1 MLSKDHQKIHR
12 STIFRHLDGIGTAP
26 SALILFKKGILE
38 YLIKNGEVSLSDISE
53 KFNANEGYMNVA
65 LRILASQ
72 GWLVQNI
79 ENKADKITFAVNEKT
94 QLACKYIPLYEEAV
108 ELINY
113 YEGLHPKN
121 FGDVPLSKME
131 KAFSGY
137 QESYGVNL
145 SVNRIEKE
153 IQNQILKH
161 IEGVL
166 LGPVIVFLGMSGMFH
181 KYFMEANFRPEEFHE
196 EPERF
201 KKILDMLRYLGWF
214 KEKNGTY
221 QFTDIG
227 LFFAKR
233 ASAYGVTVSYLPMF
247 RNIEELIFGDPEKI
261 RDTKPG
267 EPEKHVDREMNVW
280 GSGGAHSSYFKVVDE
295 IIIEIFNQPIND
307 QPKGVLDMGCGNGA
321 FIQHLFDVIEK
332 HTLRGKMLDEHPLI
346 LVGSDYNEAALKITK
361 ANLIQ
366 ADIWAKVIWGD
377 IGKPDLLSKELTE
390 NYDVDLKDL
399 LNVRTFL
406 DHNRI
411 YKKPGI
417 KTRNRVSEST
427 GAFAFRGKRIS
438 NNTIEDSLLEHFKK
452 WEPYIK
458 KFGLLVIELHTVPPN
473 ITAEN
478 LGKTAATAYDAT
490 HGFSDQYIVEVDV
503 FNKIIKEAGLV
514 ANNKLCRKFPDT
526 DYATVTI
533 NLLQGKNSILI

>member
-1 MLSKDHQKIHR
+1 MLSKEEQKIHR
-12 STIFRHLDGIGTAP
+12 STIFHHLDGIGTAP
-26 SALILFKKGILE
+26 SALILFKKGILD
-38 YLIKNGEVSLSDISE
+38 YLIKNEEVSLSDISG
-53 KFNANEGYMNVA
+53 KFDTNEGYINVA

-79 ENKADKITFAVNEKT
+79 DNKTDKITFAVNEKT
-94 QLACKYIPLYEEAV
+94 ELACKYIPLYEDAV

-121 FGDVPLSKME
+121 FGDVPLSKMG

-137 QESYGVNL
+137 QESYGIDL
-145 SVNRIEKE
+145 SVKGIEKE
-153 IQNQILKH
+153 VQQQILKH

-295 IIIEIFNQPIND
+295 IIIEIFNQPITD

-377 IGKPDLLSKELTE
+377 IGKPDLLAKELIE

-411 YKKPGI
+411 YEKPGF
-417 KTRNRVSEST
+417 TTENRVSEST
-427 GAFAFRGKRIS
+427 GAFAFRGERIS

-473 ITAEN
+473 ITADN

-503 FNKIIKEAGLV
+503 FNKIINEAGLV

-533 NLLQGKNSILI
+533 NLLQGKNTTLI

>member
-1 MLSKDHQKIHR
+1 MLSKEEQKIHR

-26 SALILFKKGILE
+26 SALILLKKGILD
-38 YLIKNGEVSLSDISE
+38 YLIKNEEVSLSDISG
-53 KFNANEGYMNVA
+53 KFDTNEGYINVA

-79 ENKADKITFAVNEKT
+79 DNKTNKITFAVNEKT
-94 QLACKYIPLYEEAV
+94 ELACKYIPLYEDAV

-121 FGDVPLSKME
+121 FGDVPLSKMG

-137 QESYGVNL
+137 QESYGIDL
-145 SVNRIEKE
+145 SVKGIEKE
-153 IQNQILKH
+153 VQQQILKH

-280 GSGGAHSSYFKVVDE
+280 GSGGAHSSYFIVVDE
-295 IIIEIFNQPIND
+295 IIIEIFNQPITD

-377 IGKPDLLSKELTE
+377 IGKPDLLAKELIE

-411 YKKPGI
+411 YEKPGF
-417 KTRNRVSEST
+417 TTENRVSEST
-427 GAFAFRGKRIS
+427 GAFAFRGERIS

-458 KFGLLVIELHTVPPN
+458 KFGLLVIELHTVPPS
-473 ITAEN
+473 ITADN

-503 FNKIIKEAGLV
+503 FNKIINEAGLV

-533 NLLQGKNSILI
+533 NLLQGKNTTLI

>member
-1 MLSKDHQKIHR
+1 MLTKEEQRLHR
-12 STIFRHLDGIGTAP
+12 STIFRHLDGIGVGP
-26 SALILFKKGILE
+26 SALILFQKGILDYIVE
-38 YLIKNGEVSLSDISE
+38 QKKVFISELSE
-53 KFNANEGYMNVA
+53 KFKANEGYLNVA
-65 LRILASQ
+65 LRLLASQ
-72 GWLVQNI
+72 GWLNQDINNEKDQI
-79 ENKADKITFAVNEKT
+79 SYSANEKT
-94 QLACKYIPLYEEAV
+94 RLASKYIPLYEDAV

-121 FGDVPLSKME
+121 FDDVPLSKME
-131 KAFSGY
+131 KAFSRY
-137 QESYGVNL
+137 KNRYGLEAAKN
-145 SVNRIEKE
+145 SVELE
-153 IQNQILKH
+153 IQEQILKH
-161 IEGVL
+161 IEGIL

-201 KKILDMLRYLGWF
+201 KNILDMLKHLGWF
-214 KEKNGTY
+214 NENNGTY

-233 ASAYGVTVSYLPMF
+233 ASAYGVTVSYLPLF
-247 RNIEELIFGDPEKI
+247 RNLNEMIFGNPKQILE
-261 RDTKPG
+261 TKPG
-267 EPEKHVDREMNVW
+267 ESEKHVDREMNVW
-280 GSGGAHSSYFKVVDE
+280 GSGGAHSSYFKIVDE
-295 IIIEIFNQPIND
+295 IIIEIFNKPISE

-377 IGKPDLLSKELTE
+377 IGKPDLLAKELIE

-411 YKKPGI
+411 FEPPSI
-417 KTRNRVSEST
+417 STDNRVSNST
-427 GAFAFRGKRIS
+427 GAFAFRGERIS
-438 NNTIEDSLLEHFKK
+438 NNVIEDSLLGHFQK

-458 KFGLLVIELHTVPPN
+458 KFGLLVIELHTVPPE

-478 LGKTAATAYDAT
+478 LGSTAATAYDAT
-490 HGFSDQYIVEVDV
+490 HGFSDQYIVEINV
-503 FNKIIKEAGLV
+503 FNKITAEAGLV
-514 ANNKLCRKFPDT
+514 ANKKLCAKFPDT
-526 DYATVTI
+526 DYATVSI
-533 NLLQGKNSILI
+533 NLLEGKS

>member
-1 MLSKDHQKIHR
+1 MLSKNEQKLHR

-26 SALILFKKGILE
+26 SALILYNKGVLD
-38 YLIKNGEVSLSDISE
+38 YLIKKGEVSLSDISE
-53 KFNANEGYMNVA
+53 KFNSNEGYLNIA
-65 LRILASQ
+65 LRTLASQ
-72 GWLVQNI
+72 GWLVQDI
-79 ENKADKITFAVNEKT
+79 ENRTDKITFAVNQKT
-94 QLACKYIPLYEEAV
+94 KLACKYIPLYEDAV

-121 FGDVPLSKME
+121 FGDIPLSKMG

-137 QESYGVNL
+137 QENYGIDL
-145 SVNRIEKE
+145 SVKGIEKE
-153 IQNQILKH
+153 VQQQILKH

-247 RNIEELIFGDPEKI
+247 RNVEELIFGDPEKI

-280 GSGGAHSSYFKVVDE
+280 GSGGAHSSYFKIVDE
-295 IIIEIFNQPIND
+295 IIIEIFNQPISD

-377 IGKPDLLSKELTE
+377 IGKPDLLAKELIE

-411 YKKPGI
+411 FEEPVI
-417 KTRNRVSEST
+417 KTQNRLSEST

-473 ITAEN
+473 ITAKN

>member
-1 MLSKDHQKIHR
+1 MLNKREQKVHR
-12 STIFRHLDGIGTAP
+12 STIFQHLDGIGTAP
-26 SALILFKKGILE
+26 SALILLQKGVLDYLLE
-38 YLIKNGEVSLSDISE
+38 NKTATLSDVNKE
-53 KFNANEGYMNVA
+53 FKTNEGYLNVA

-72 GWLVQNI
+72 GWLEQSIDNTKDIINFSV
-79 ENKADKITFAVNEKT
+79 NKKT
-94 QLACKYIPLYEEAV
+94 EIACKYIPLYKDAV

-121 FGDVPLSKME
+121 FGDIPLSKMG
-131 KAFSGY
+131 KAFKNY
-137 QESYGVNL
+137 QENYGINFADDL
-145 SVNRIEKE
+145 LEKK
-153 IQNQILKH
+153 IQQQILKH

-166 LGPVIVFLGMSGMFH
+166 LGPIIVFLGMSGMFH

-201 KKILDMLRYLGWF
+201 KNILDMLKYLGWF

-221 QFTDIG
+221 QFTDVG

-233 ASAYGVTVSYLPMF
+233 ASAYGVTVSYLPIF
-247 RNIEELIFGDPEKI
+247 RNVEELIFGDPKTI

-267 EPEKHVDREMNVW
+267 EPEKHVDRKMNVG
-280 GSGGAHSSYFKVVDE
+280 GSGGAHSAYFKIVDE
-295 IIIEIFNQPIND
+295 IIIEIFNQPITE

-321 FIQHLFDVIEK
+321 FMQHLFDVIEK

-346 LVGSDYNEAALKITK
+346 LVGSDYNETALKITK

-377 IGKPDLLSKELTE
+377 IGKPDLLAKELIE

-406 DHNRI
+406 DHNRVFEEPSI
-411 YKKPGI
+411 S
-417 KTRNRVSEST
+417 TEHRVSNST
-427 GAFAFRGKRIS
+427 GAFAYRGKRIS
-438 NNTIEDSLLEHFKK
+438 NNTIEDSLLEHFQK
-452 WEPYIK
+452 WELYIK
-458 KFGLLVIELHTVPPN
+458 KFGLLVIELHTVPPQ
-473 ITAEN
+473 ITAKN
-478 LGKTAATAYDAT
+478 LGATAATAYDAT
-490 HGFSDQYIVEVDV
+490 HGYSDQYIVEVDV

-514 ANNKLCRKFPDT
+514 VNKKLCRKFPDT

-533 NLLQGKNSILI
+533 NLLQGK

>member
-1 MLSKDHQKIHR
+1 MLDKKSQKIHR
-12 STIFRHLDGIGTAP
+12 STIFRHLDGIGTGP
-26 SALILFKKGILE
+26 SAFILDNHGVLKYIFDSGTVTLDELTSKFK
-38 YLIKNGEVSLSDISE
+38 
-53 KFNANEGYMNVA
+53 ANEGYLNIA

-72 GWLVQNI
+72 GWLVQDIDNKSDAISYSVNQQTKIAFDHIHLYKETI
-79 ENKADKITFAVNEKT
+79 EIMECYESLSAGKFNDAPFDKI
-94 QLACKYIPLYEEAV
+94 
-108 ELINY
+108 
-113 YEGLHPKN
+113 
-121 FGDVPLSKME
+121 E
-131 KAFSGY
+131 KAFKNY
-137 QESYGVNL
+137 LNNYGIDVDHP
-145 SVNRIEKE
+145 VQK
-153 IQNQILKH
+153 QILSH
-161 IEGVL
+161 IEGII
-166 LGPVIVFLGMSGMFH
+166 LGPIIVFLGMSGMFH
-181 KYFMEANFRPEEFHE
+181 KYFMEANFKPEEFHE
-196 EPERF
+196 DPENF
-201 KKILDMLRYLGWF
+201 KKILNMLKSIGWF
-214 KEKNGTY
+214 NQKNGTY

-247 RNIEELIFGDPEKI
+247 TKLEELIFGDPKKI
-261 RDTKPG
+261 REVKAG
-267 EPEKHVDREMNVW
+267 EQEKHVNREMNVW

-295 IIIEIFNQPIND
+295 IIIEIFNQPISE

-377 IGKPDLLSKELTE
+377 IGDPDLLARELSE

-411 YKKPGI
+411 FEQPSTK
-417 KTRNRVSEST
+417 NEQRVSNST
-427 GAFAFRGKRIS
+427 GAFAFRGDRIS
-438 NNTIEDSLLEHFKK
+438 NNIIEDSLLEHLLK

-458 KFGLLVIELHTVPPN
+458 KFGLLVIELHTVPPE
-473 ITAEN
+473 ITAQN

-490 HGFSDQYIVEVDV
+490 HGYSDQYIVEVDV
-503 FNKIIKEAGLV
+503 FNKIVEEAGLK
-514 ANNKLCRKFPDT
+514 ANKKLCRKFPDT
-526 DYATVTI
+526 EYATVTI
-533 NLLQGKNSILI
+533 NLLHGSESSPI

>member
-1 MLSKDHQKIHR
+1 MLSKEEQKLHR
-12 STIFRHLDGIGTAP
+12 STIFHHLDGIGTAP
-26 SALILFKKGILE
+26 SALTLFKKGILD
-38 YLIKNGEVSLSDISE
+38 YLIKNEEVSLSDISG
-53 KFNANEGYMNVA
+53 KFDANEGYINVA

-79 ENKADKITFAVNEKT
+79 DNKTDKIIFAVNEKT
-94 QLACKYIPLYEEAV
+94 ELACKYILLYEDAV

-121 FGDVPLSKME
+121 FGDVPLSKMG

-137 QESYGVNL
+137 QESYGIDL
-145 SVNRIEKE
+145 SVKGIEKE
-153 IQNQILKH
+153 VQQQILKH

-227 LFFAKR
+227 FFFAKR

-377 IGKPDLLSKELTE
+377 IGKPDLLAKELIE

-411 YKKPGI
+411 YEKPGF
-417 KTRNRVSEST
+417 TTENRVSEST
-427 GAFAFRGKRIS
+427 GAFAFRGERIS

-473 ITAEN
+473 ITADN

-503 FNKIIKEAGLV
+503 FNKIINEAGLV

-533 NLLQGKNSILI
+533 NLLQGKNTTLI